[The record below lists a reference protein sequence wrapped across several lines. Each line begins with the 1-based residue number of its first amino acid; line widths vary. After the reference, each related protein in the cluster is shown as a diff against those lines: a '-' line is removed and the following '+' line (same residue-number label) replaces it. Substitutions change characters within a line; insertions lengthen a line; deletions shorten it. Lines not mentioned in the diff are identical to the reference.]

1 MRGVEEIYEKHTYP
15 IKATSKCFMSSSTTD
30 TNELRCNECGITF
43 TTVQDKEQHMKLE
56 HKESK
61 GPAGVK

>member
-1 MRGVEEIYEKHTYP
+1 
-15 IKATSKCFMSSSTTD
+15 MSSSSTAGN
-30 TNELRCNECGITF
+30 NELRCNECGIAF
-43 TTVQDKEQHMKLE
+43 TTVQDKEEHMKLE